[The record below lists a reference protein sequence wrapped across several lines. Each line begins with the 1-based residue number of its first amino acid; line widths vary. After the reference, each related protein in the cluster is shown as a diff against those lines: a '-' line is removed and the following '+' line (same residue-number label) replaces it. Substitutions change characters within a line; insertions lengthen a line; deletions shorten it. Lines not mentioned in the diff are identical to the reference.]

1 MIEPEPRNVLSTE
14 PNTEPNMGPT
24 TELVV
29 NGREVLTA
37 ARTLAE
43 LIDEQALGEAKV
55 ATALNGHFVAG
66 PRRATTTLSPGDRV
80 EIVSARQG
88 G

>member
-1 MIEPEPRNVLSTE
+1 MLNAMQKIELI
-14 PNTEPNMGPT
+14 
-24 TELVV
+24 V
-29 NGREVLTA
+29 NGRKSATG

-43 LIDEQALGEAKV
+43 LVAECELSDAKV
-55 ATALNGHFVAG
+55 ATALNGHFVPEA
-66 PRRATTTLSPGDRV
+66 RRASTALEAGDRI